1 MQQVPPNR
9 SGTFPVDRSRWPVL
23 MLVSLLGLLVP
34 APAAVAQ
41 QDFTLTE
48 DDLWT
53 AAEDVDPE
61 SPEGQLI
68 EARRALADQDYTRA
82 ENLATRWLDRHRRH
96 PLRPEAY
103 LIRADARKFRGDE
116 YQALFDYEYI
126 ARIYPGSDAF
136 IVALEREFEIARQ
149 YAQGMRRKLWGMR
162 IVDASEEAQELLI
175 RVQERLPG
183 SRLAEK
189 AGMELAD
196 FYFRR
201 GDMALAAEAYDL
213 FTINYPN
220 SEQISKARRRL
231 IYAHLSSFKG
241 PEYDAAGLHEARIKL
256 QELKAV
262 EPRTAE
268 IVGADALLI
277 RIDESD
283 AAKLLENAR
292 WYRSTG
298 DLISAELTI
307 RRLVDRYPTT
317 RATAQAMTLIE
328 RIKPDLPARTR
339 EQMPDYELIREG
351 NRIARE
357 AAGLDER
364 DEDDGGAS

>member
-1 MQQVPPNR
+1 
-9 SGTFPVDRSRWPVL
+9 
-23 MLVSLLGLLVP
+23 MLQVP
-34 APAAVAQ
+34 APLKFPLNSVGRTLLPGLLCLIVMISPLAAQ
-41 QDFTLTE
+41 QDFTLAE
-48 DDLWT
+48 DDIWE
-53 AAEDVDPE
+53 AVEDVDPG

-68 EARRALADQDYTRA
+68 EARRALAERDYTRA

-103 LIRADARKFRGDE
+103 LIRADSKKFRGDE
-116 YQALFDYEYI
+116 YEALFDYEYI
-126 ARIYPGSDAF
+126 ARVYPGSDAF
-136 IVALEREFEIARQ
+136 TIALEREFEIARQ
-149 YAQGMRRKLWGMR
+149 YAHGMRRKLWGMR
-162 IVDASEEAQELLI
+162 IVNAADEAQELLI
-175 RVQERLPG
+175 RIQERMPG
-183 SRLAEK
+183 SRLAER

-201 GDMALAAEAYDL
+201 GEMTLAAEAYDL
-213 FTINYPN
+213 FTMNYPN

-231 IYAHLSSFKG
+231 IYSHLASFKG
-241 PEYDAAGLHEARIKL
+241 PEYDAAGLHEARIRL

-292 WYRSTG
+292 WYRRTG

-307 RRLVDRYPTT
+307 RRLVERYPTS
-317 RATAQAMTLIE
+317 RATAQAMDLID
-328 RIKPDLPARTR
+328 RIKPNLPARTR
-339 EQMPDYELIREG
+339 EQMPDYDLIREG

-357 AAGLDER
+357 AAELDLDE
-364 DEDDGGAS
+364 DSEPENDT